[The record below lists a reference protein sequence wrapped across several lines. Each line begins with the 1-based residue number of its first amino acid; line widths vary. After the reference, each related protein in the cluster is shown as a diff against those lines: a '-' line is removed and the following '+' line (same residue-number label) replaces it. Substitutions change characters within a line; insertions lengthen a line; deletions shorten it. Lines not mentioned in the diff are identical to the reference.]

1 MERGRKQLTRLYMEE
16 GHLSYFVEWESAKHV
31 AIPQIL
37 EVIVIPV
44 P

>member
-1 MERGRKQLTRLYMEE
+1 MERGRKQLDEALY
-16 GHLSYFVEWESAKHV
+16 GGGPSLVFWEWESAKHV

-37 EVIVIPV
+37 DVTPV